1 MKLNTPISQPEHSA
15 TQFAFRR
22 IRKGFT
28 YTAILSLSLI
38 STHTLAQS
46 KTAYAHVT
54 SVVPIYETLTIR
66 EPYQECYLEKH
77 IKKKAVQHY
86 YTRSSATPT
95 IIGAL
100 IGGAIGNELGHN
112 KSNKK
117 VGAVA
122 GAILAGSIANDLTS
136 RTQTK
141 HHSARNAY
149 NSHAPYK
156 PHKSRKHRTEKVC
169 ETHYSVRHE
178 KQVAGY
184 DVVYRYHGQKYNTL
198 MNSHPG
204 KRIRVAVDITPIDY

>member
-1 MKLNTPISQPEHSA
+1 MKLITPISQPKHSA
-15 TQFAFRR
+15 TQFVFRR

-28 YTAILSLSLI
+28 LTAILSLSLI
-38 STHTLAQS
+38 SIHTLAQS

-54 SVVPIYETLTIR
+54 SVTPIYETLTIR
-66 EPYQECYLEKH
+66 EPYQACHLEKH
-77 IKKKAVQHY
+77 IKKKAVRHHHNRH
-86 YTRSSATPT
+86 TRSSATPT

-136 RTQTK
+136 RTQAK
-141 HHSARNAY
+141 HHSARNVY
-149 NSHAPYK
+149 NTHK
-156 PHKSRKHRTEKVC
+156 PRNSREYRTEKVC

-184 DVVYRYHGQKYNTL
+184 DVGYRYHGQRYNTV
-198 MNSHPG
+198 MNAHPG
-204 KRIRVAVDITPIDY
+204 DRLQVAVDVTPIDY